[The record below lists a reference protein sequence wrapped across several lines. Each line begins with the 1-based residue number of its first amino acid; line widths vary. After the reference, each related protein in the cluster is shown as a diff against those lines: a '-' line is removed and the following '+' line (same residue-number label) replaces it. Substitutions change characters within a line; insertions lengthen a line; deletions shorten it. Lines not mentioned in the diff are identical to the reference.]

1 MKKNFRF
8 YDNRQKY
15 LLFVTTTNEKNQIA
29 DAVRPYVNKIKPQKP
44 GIKIFDAGMGDGSL
58 LMNVMRQCHVSHPN
72 IPLLVSTKEIS
83 IEDVRLGLE
92 KLPDRFVEHKNT
104 VFVISNLHYSEAANL
119 KSDNLQ
125 KQKKINW
132 HVVKLKGDTSIE
144 FSQQLRKQ
152 NEFLEKKWN
161 IEINKKTGNPTYKE
175 PSVMVI
181 YREDQEFNVNELIP
195 TKNNS
200 ENKFDLI
207 IASQPY
213 RSRITAEKKVR
224 YVIEPM
230 IKALKSKG
238 KLLTIHASGKDPAND
253 IIKKIWP
260 KEDPFPSLG
269 NSIIAYLKKNLDKE
283 ILQKLSFK
291 DKKNIKCKLRALP
304 NEISGSIATSL
315 IFSAWNAAIYV
326 NQMDDDKVMNA
337 EKKSNYEK
345 IVKNILAKN
354 KGLYFNNEIFVI
366 EKK

>member
-1 MKKNFRF
+1 M
-8 YDNRQKY
+8 
-15 LLFVTTTNEKNQIA
+15 I
-29 DAVRPYVNKIKPQKP
+29 
-44 GIKIFDAGMGDGSL
+44 
-58 LMNVMRQCHVSHPN
+58 
-72 IPLLVSTKEIS
+72 
-83 IEDVRLGLE
+83 
-92 KLPDRFVEHKNT
+92 
-104 VFVISNLHYSEAANL
+104 
-119 KSDNLQ
+119 
-125 KQKKINW
+125 
-132 HVVKLKGDTSIE
+132 
-144 FSQQLRKQ
+144 
-152 NEFLEKKWN
+152 
-161 IEINKKTGNPTYKE
+161 
-175 PSVMVI
+175 I

-326 NQMDDDKVMNA
+326 NQMDDDKVMKA

-345 IVKNILAKN
+345 VVKNIVAKN